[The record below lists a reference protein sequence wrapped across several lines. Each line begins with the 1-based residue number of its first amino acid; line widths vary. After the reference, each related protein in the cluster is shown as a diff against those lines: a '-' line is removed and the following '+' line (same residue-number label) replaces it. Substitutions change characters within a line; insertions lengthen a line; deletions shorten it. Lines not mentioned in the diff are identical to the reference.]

1 MSSLGNRALPDQY
14 AVFGNPVQHSKSPF
28 IHALFAEQTAQSIVY
43 QKHLAPID
51 GFADAVRAFIA
62 AGGKGANVTL
72 PFKLEAYALA
82 TTLSERAAIAGAV
95 NTLSFRGEEIVGD
108 NTDGAGLVRD
118 IVLNA
123 GVPIA
128 GARVLLMGAGG
139 AARGALLPLL
149 AERPARLV
157 IANRTLSKAQELVQ
171 LAMAVNREQ
180 SALSSSTWDQL
191 NEEFDLIINAT
202 SASLSS
208 EVPPIPV
215 SVFAKSCLAYDMMYG
230 NELTSFMRFAQQ
242 QGARVR
248 DGMGM
253 LIEQAAEAFFVWR
266 NVRPDTRAV
275 FDKLHAQMSEAVDA
289 TKSTARLR
297 P

>member
-1 MSSLGNRALPDQY
+1 MSSLGNRPLPDQY

-157 IANRTLSKAQELVQ
+157 IVNRTISKAQELVQ

-215 SVFAKSCLAYDMMYG
+215 SVFAKSCLVYDMMYG
-230 NELTSFMRFAQQ
+230 NEPTSFMRFAQQ

-275 FDKLHAQMSEAVDA
+275 FDKLHAQMSEAVNA
-289 TKSTARLR
+289 TKSTARLHT
-297 P
+297 